1 MASKLC
7 LLGSE
12 YHQQFVLADSIRVS
26 QIIGIEQLQEQMSD
40 WLLND
45 EAVCLITNL
54 PEDLVV
60 TLLESE
66 LVTSPEKIESIS
78 ISSPEL
84 EIWLNLAGIDARFGD
99 PCFGNS
105 NHNADNLYSVFTRYL
120 DCSIEVNACLQSA
133 EDNSHQHELSCDV
146 SEPVV
151 RLYPTG
157 ERQDTLVF
165 CQRFYGLHY
174 ASILSKGTL
183 PQGEPIQD
191 PRLLRYLRE
200 SLSEQISKVTV
211 PGFCKVTCQKDVD
224 LLDIPKGYSKWL
236 SINQL
241 KALLS
246 HYDESYFELTD
257 VWVFKE
263 HKSIENEFITEQ
275 SNWLSVTFGVAL
287 SIETTQKPA
296 NTWTRLF
303 IACEE
308 KAFWLNLIH
317 DVLSRFEVT
326 VSGYGGGALSF
337 YCWNGELER
346 VCNFIRQRAAVLKH
360 WDKQVEANIQEII
373 NGLDVIIGFES
384 ESIHLTNDTLNQPIS
399 VR

>member
-12 YHQQFVLADSIRVS
+12 YHQQFVLADSMRVS

-54 PEDLVV
+54 PEALVV
-60 TLLESE
+60 SVLETE
-66 LVTSPEKIESIS
+66 LVTSPAKIESIN

-84 EIWLNLAGIDARFGD
+84 EIWLKLAGIDARFGE

-105 NHNADNLYSVFTRYL
+105 NHNADNLYSVFTRYIG
-120 DCSIEVNACLQSA
+120 CAIELNACLQSA

-146 SEPVV
+146 SESVV

-200 SLSEQISKVTV
+200 SLSKQISKVTV
-211 PGFCKVTCQKDVD
+211 PGFCKVTCHKDVD

-241 KALLS
+241 KALLR

-287 SIETTQKPA
+287 SIEATQKPV

-326 VSGYGGGALSF
+326 VSGYGSGALSF

-373 NGLDVIIGFES
+373 HGLEVIGFES
-384 ESIHLTNDTLNQPIS
+384 ESTDLTNDTLNQPIS